1 MIEKIYLENFI
12 LIEKA
17 EIELNNNF
25 AAFVGET
32 GAGKSIIIDAIGYL
46 TGNKIDKEVV
56 GKFKDKAI
64 IEGYFQLND
73 EIKNILNDNNIEFDD
88 YLIVTKII
96 SKDKKSITKI
106 NGVGVTIVFLNSL
119 MKNFIDIHSQKEGNY
134 LLENKNH
141 LKLIDKFS
149 DIESHILKFKN
160 DYDNYKKLIIKKNE
174 LLETQYNEREIEYLI
189 NEIDEIEK
197 ANLSIDEENEL
208 IDKSKNIKN
217 FIKINSSLTEAIEL
231 FENNINTP
239 LYKLYQ
245 TLSINNEY
253 LEKISNNIKELY
265 YNLIDNIDNIKEYYN
280 NFNLTDSEIDKIE
293 ERLFI
298 YNKLKRKYG
307 INVEEVLNYC
317 LKNKEKVEI
326 YNNKE
331 SHLTELE
338 KEIKKMYDTC
348 LTQAKY
354 ISNLRKENASI
365 IENLIKNELSDL
377 ELKKNDFIIQ
387 FKEKEL
393 NEDGID
399 DVEFLISLNAGE
411 NPKPLN
417 KIASGGEL
425 SRILLSLK
433 VILSNK
439 FGIKTIIF
447 DEIDVGVS
455 GKVSAAIGRK
465 MAIISKNTQLLLIS
479 HSPQVISF
487 ANDIYFVKKTMSNN
501 NTISDITKLK
511 NDEIIR
517 EIAIMQSAIVNE
529 VSINAAKQLYQESQK
544 IYEN

>member
-307 INVEEVLNYC
+307 VNVEEVLNYC

-338 KEIKKMYDTC
+338 KEIKKMYDAC